1 MTICAHTERLIPL
14 LYDGELDGPI
24 RRELSTH
31 LAGCA
36 ECSRTLAV
44 LGRGQ
49 ELLRQA
55 IEEEVDEIDFARF
68 WKGVEEKLL
77 VQPLPWTARMRLW
90 SEQWRPRWA
99 FSPPL
104 WAVVAAC
111 LLLGI
116 SLWSGQLPFQ
126 LTRTDPPPRST
137 TTKNVTHEDSEPFAL
152 A

>member
-1 MTICAHTERLIPL
+1 
-14 LYDGELDGPI
+14 
-24 RRELSTH
+24 
-31 LAGCA
+31 
-36 ECSRTLAV
+36 V

-55 IEEEVDEIDFARF
+55 IEEEVDAIDFARF
-68 WKGVEEKLL
+68 WKGVEEKLP

-152 A
+152 AANDQAQIESLSTTDTVMVWNEPASNATVIWVGDENDGGMP